1 MFWIGDTKKYSLGGQ
16 VRLIG
21 AKLDLIKV
29 DDDGAGGGG
38 VELYM
43 QASISEETDCVW
55 SQLWCICLQ
64 SLLVFAG
71 VS

>member
-1 MFWIGDTKKYSLGGQ
+1 M
-16 VRLIG
+16 RLIG
-21 AKLDLIKV
+21 AKLDVIKV
-29 DDDGAGGGG
+29 DDDDVAGGGG

-55 SQLWCICLQ
+55 SQLWCICLL
-64 SLLVFAG
+64 SLLVCAG